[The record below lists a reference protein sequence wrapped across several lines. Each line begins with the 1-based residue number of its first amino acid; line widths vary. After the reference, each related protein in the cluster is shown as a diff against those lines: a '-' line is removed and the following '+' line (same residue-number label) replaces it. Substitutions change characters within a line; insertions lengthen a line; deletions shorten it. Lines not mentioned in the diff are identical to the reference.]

1 MFEFDEQ
8 DNKLKPFIENLLE
21 ELNEKDKKE
30 NSRIMQD
37 NFINYL

>member
-30 NSRIMQD
+30 NSRIM
-37 NFINYL
+37 